1 MKVANRNARQYV
13 QRLHPFEGRNLYG
26 TFFCTNPSSAALGD
40 SGYVVYSYGQHWPL
54 FINVCDQWF
63 ENRDRHSVTTSKHRS
78 QTHPHRP
85 TILLS
90 TEWMKKLAQGG
101 YQALVKARVIEG
113 VAL

>member
-13 QRLHPFEGRNLYG
+13 QRLHPFEGSNLYG
-26 TFFCTNPSSAALGD
+26 TFFCTNPSSTALGD

-63 ENRDRHSVTTSKHRS
+63 ENKDRHSVTTSKHRS
-78 QTHPHRP
+78 QTHPHQP

-90 TEWMKKLAQGG
+90 TDHMKLLVRKG
-101 YQALVKARVIEG
+101 YRALVATRVIDG